1 MIYKLCFFLSKKN
14 TYVVLTEEEIK
25 SMQTGAHGKA
35 THNSFRK
42 DIGLPGKIEDELCEI
57 HGADAFIQEEI
68 KKIINHPI
76 MQPDSPKG
84 LTRRIFWQNSFKLAL
99 RGGEHHNLKI
109 QKRKDGGIDVTFID
123 LNVIRDLKVKLI
135 LKLNKRQPICE
146 DAFYLQPYNNNEVEF
161 MGYWLK
167 YAQMGENREGI
178 SDNDVMSVSRL
189 KNSYSLAYYERLK
202 SIHYYQMTKLQ
213 ILFPQTWK
221 FLKQAQLNEL
231 NDDQQDQQNQ
241 EINGKDHQNR
251 SPWKCFSEL

>member
-1 MIYKLCFFLSKKN
+1 
-14 TYVVLTEEEIK
+14 
-25 SMQTGAHGKA
+25 MQTGAHGKA

-42 DIGLPGKIEDELCEI
+42 DIGLPGKIEDVNSRASTLHNAITGKFKFLTDQELCEI

-109 QKRKDGGIDVTFID
+109 QKRKDGAEVISIPAD
-123 LNVIRDLKVKLI
+123 NAVIRDYEIYFLVKDNQFVKMHFTCNHTTI
-135 LKLNKRQPICE
+135 MKI
-146 DAFYLQPYNNNEVEF
+146 VEF

-202 SIHYYQMTKLQ
+202 S
-213 ILFPQTWK
+213 
-221 FLKQAQLNEL
+221 QAQLNEL